1 MALSV
6 FPERMNRLNPED
18 TVGSFQTLEAYINYM
33 VERTEF
39 SLSNAFKTTNGIGT
53 STTEIVLLLAALS
66 NKVNEV
72 DGTVSQIQ
80 STVSGMQTTVGQ
92 HTLALVGIQDDVE
105 NLQTGKQDLLTFD
118 ATPTDDST
126 NPVTS
131 DGIYTVDEGFD
142 TRITDLDG
150 RMDAVEAVLTSAGPI
165 LYTQPQDQTVA
176 LGDSAVFSVQVLG
189 AYTYKW
195 EHYYSSTW
203 VEVGWTGHDT
213 SEVTTP
219 ATTALMDGRKIR
231 CTITGGG
238 WTIVSQVAT
247 LHVE

>member
-1 MALSV
+1 MAYSV
-6 FPERMNRLNPED
+6 FPERMDKLDKENPEQALG
-18 TVGSFQTLEAYINYM
+18 TIENYINYM
-33 VERTEF
+33 LERVEFTF
-39 SLSNAFKTTNGIGT
+39 TNIYKTVQGT
-53 STTEIVLLLAALS
+53 GVSTAEILAVLAALS
-66 NKVNEV
+66 NSLSALT
-72 DGTVSQIQ
+72 GTVNALGG
-80 STVSGMQTTVGQ
+80 TVTGLQTTVGG
-92 HTLALVGIQDDVE
+92 HTIQIGNLE
-105 NLQTGKQDLLTFD
+105 NGKQDLLTFD

-142 TRITDLDG
+142 TRITNLE
-150 RMDAVEAVLTSAGPI
+150 DALSSSGPI
-165 LYTQPQDQTVA
+165 LYSQPQDQTVA
-176 LGDSAVFSVQVLG
+176 LGESAVFSVQVLG
-189 AYTYKW
+189 ASTYKW

-213 SEVTTP
+213 AEVTTP
-219 ATTALMDGRKIR
+219 GATALMDGRQIR